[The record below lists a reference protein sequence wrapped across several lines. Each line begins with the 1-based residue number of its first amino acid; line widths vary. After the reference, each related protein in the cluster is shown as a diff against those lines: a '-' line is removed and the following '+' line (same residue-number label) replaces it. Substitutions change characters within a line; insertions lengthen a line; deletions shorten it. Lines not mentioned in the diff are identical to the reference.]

1 MDYDPSEIVA
11 VPALGLTDV
20 TLIKSI
26 EEIARAAKKGTC
38 PPDVTIFKSGG
49 PIEGLSA
56 ILDVGRA
63 IGIPSKVLGIQ

>member
-1 MDYDPSEIVA
+1 
-11 VPALGLTDV
+11 V
-20 TLIKSI
+20 TLIKAI
-26 EEIARAAKKGTC
+26 EEIARAAKKGTS

-63 IGIPSKVLGIQ
+63 IGIPSKILGIQ